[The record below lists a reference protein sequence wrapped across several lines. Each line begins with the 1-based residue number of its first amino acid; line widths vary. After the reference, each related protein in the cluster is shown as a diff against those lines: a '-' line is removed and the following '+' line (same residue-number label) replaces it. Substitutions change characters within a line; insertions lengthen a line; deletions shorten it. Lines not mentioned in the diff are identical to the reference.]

1 MAEVTTV
8 KIKYGKLEATF
19 ELIYRWYVSGD
30 DYWELLTGMHIIPYG
45 GFWNDYSYGNP
56 EDRTLRNKNHDW
68 AFKLKNFDRKKV
80 GSKGDGVFYGF
91 GAWYNI
97 PKYAD
102 IQWEIIG
109 FE

>member
-19 ELIYRWYVSGD
+19 ELIYRWYVSGED
-30 DYWELLTGMHIIPYG
+30 PWELLTGMHIIPYG
-45 GFWNDYSYGNP
+45 GRWDTYIKRENQELRDKKGN
-56 EDRTLRNKNHDW
+56 LAMKLNK
-68 AFKLKNFDRKKV
+68 FDREKV

-102 IQWEIIG
+102 IQWEILN

>member
-19 ELIYRWYVSGD
+19 QLIYRWYVSGD
-30 DYWELLTGMHIIPYG
+30 DYWELLDGLIIIPDG
-45 GFWNDYSYGNP
+45 GFWRDHSYGNP
-56 EDRTLRNKNHDW
+56 EDRSLYDKKYND
-68 AFKLKNFDRKKV
+68 AIELKNFDRKSV

-97 PKYAD
+97 PKYAN
-102 IQWEIIG
+102 IKWEIID